1 MKASEFR
8 DMSEEELKDKVQA
21 YSEQLFKLRL
31 QQATGQLDNVMKI
44 REVRRDLART
54 KTVLTEKEK
63 HSAG

>member
-8 DMSEEELKDKVQA
+8 EMSEEELRDQLKG

-44 REVRRDLART
+44 RQVRRDLART
-54 KTVLTEKEK
+54 KTVLAERIRASTK
-63 HSAG
+63 

>member
-63 HSAG
+63 RSAG